1 MAERKMRT
9 MGTTLDEMRTSRRS
23 VEWAKFQS
31 INVVVSFFL
40 FSFFLFF
47 LTPVYSKVIF
57 DPLPSLHPPK
67 REIKTMKRT
76 RDQPVPNKPYG
87 FCGR

>member
-31 INVVVSFFL
+31 INVVVVVVVVVV
-40 FSFFLFF
+40 LFF
-47 LTPVYSKVIF
+47 FFF
-57 DPLPSLHPPK
+57 DACLQQGD
-67 REIKTMKRT
+67 I
-76 RDQPVPNKPYG
+76 
-87 FCGR
+87 